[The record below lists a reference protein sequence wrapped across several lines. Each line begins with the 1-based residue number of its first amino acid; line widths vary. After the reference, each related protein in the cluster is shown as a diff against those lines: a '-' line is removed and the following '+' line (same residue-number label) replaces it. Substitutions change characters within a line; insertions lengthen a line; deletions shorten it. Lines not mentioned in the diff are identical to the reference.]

1 LRNIH
6 NQAGMVTPDG
16 MPLVWLAHL
25 FGERRTERVY
35 GPDLMRKM
43 TAVSQL
49 RGYRQFFY
57 GGGTWLGI
65 LRTSWTTW
73 QTHALALADQA
84 VVSGTSFLTMVV
96 VGRST
101 SASELGLYS
110 IASSLLVTSVTIQDS
125 LISLPYTFQRHR
137 RLGKSAEHSD
147 SSLKLSFLLSALCI
161 VVLALTALGL
171 SSWNAEAK
179 LVAMIWALAAVA
191 PFALLRAFGRRFAF
205 AHFQMNQALILD
217 TAVAAIQLGGLGVLA
232 WIGLLSAT
240 TAFAAIGAA
249 SAGIGV
255 VWLYRAR
262 ANFAVRGD
270 QLPEAMQ
277 QSWNLGKWLLANQL
291 ILVAQTNVTY
301 WLLAWA
307 AGTSAT
313 GVYAACMSIAS
324 LANPLIMGLSNILAP
339 RAALAFKEGG
349 GARLRREITRESRLL
364 GLVMALFCI
373 VVLFAGPYGEGFA
386 AANDFDQAQG
396 RVFQAVAR
404 IIEARPNHHTSIV
417 VLFAGEHVMRLLY
430 HGKEYEGN
438 GHTVTVLV
446 LAVLAGGVGMPA
458 FNALASV
465 ERARESFWIGAF
477 GGILTVAL
485 VWCLVPRWG
494 LLGAACGFLAGTA
507 IRAAG
512 RWVAFFA
519 LVPRHGPEADP
530 RTLPD
535 AGPRTIGSDSI
546 SAPVVPVLSRPMDAR
561 VQDRTRE
568 TRSELTVL
576 PAKQ

>member
-1 LRNIH
+1 LNWDLKDSLRI
-6 NQAGMVTPDG
+6 
-16 MPLVWLAHL
+16 
-25 FGERRTERVY
+25 TERPPAKSPAMLLVQNCI
-35 GPDLMRKM
+35 
-43 TAVSQL
+43 AVPANATQGKT
-49 RGYRQFFY
+49 RG
-57 GGGTWLGI
+57 TCLGI
-65 LRTSWTTW
+65 LRMLRTPWAAW

-125 LISLPYTFQRHR
+125 LISLPYTIQRHR
-137 RLGKSAEHSD
+137 PLGKSAERSD

-270 QLPEAMQ
+270 HLPEAMQ

-349 GARLRREITRESRLL
+349 GARLRREATRESRLL
-364 GLVMALFCI
+364 GLVMALFC
-373 VVLFAGPYGEGFA
+373 
-386 AANDFDQAQG
+386 
-396 RVFQAVAR
+396 
-404 IIEARPNHHTSIV
+404 IV

-446 LAVLAGGVGMPA
+446 LAMLAGGVGMPA

-512 RWVAFFA
+512 RWVAFLA

-546 SAPVVPVLSRPMDAR
+546 SAPLVPVLSRPMDAR
-561 VQDRTRE
+561 VQDRT
-568 TRSELTVL
+568 
-576 PAKQ
+576 

>member
-1 LRNIH
+1 LNRDLKGSLRITERPP
-6 NQAGMVTPDG
+6 AKSPTA
-16 MPLVWLAHL
+16 PLVQ
-25 FGERRTERVY
+25 
-35 GPDLMRKM
+35 KCI
-43 TAVSQL
+43 AVPVNATQGKG
-49 RGYRQFFY
+49 RGIC
-57 GGGTWLGI
+57 LGV
-65 LRTSWTTW
+65 LHTLWATW
-73 QTHALALADQA
+73 QMHALALADQA
-84 VVSGTSFLTMVV
+84 VVSGTSFLTTVV

-101 SASELGLYS
+101 SASELGLYA
-110 IASSLLVTSVTIQDS
+110 IASSLLVASVTIQDS
-125 LISLPYTFQRHR
+125 LISLPYTIQRHR
-137 RLGKSAEHSD
+137 PLGKSAEHAD
-147 SSLKLSFLLSALCI
+147 GSLKLSFLLSALCV
-161 VVLALTALGL
+161 VVLAVTALGL
-171 SSWNAEAK
+171 SAWNAQAK

-232 WIGLLSAT
+232 RIGLLSAT

-255 VWLYRAR
+255 VWLYLAR

-270 QLPEAMQ
+270 RLPETMQ

-291 ILVAQTNVTY
+291 TLAAQTNFTY

-313 GVYAACMSIAS
+313 GVYAACMSIAL
-324 LANPLIMGLSNILAP
+324 LANPLIMGFSNILAP

-349 GARLRREITRESRLL
+349 SARLRREVTRESRLV

-373 VVLFAGPYGEGFA
+373 VVLFAG
-386 AANDFDQAQG
+386 
-396 RVFQAVAR
+396 
-404 IIEARPNHHTSIV
+404 
-417 VLFAGEHVMRLLY
+417 EHIMRLLY

-446 LAVLAGGVGMPA
+446 LAMLVGGMGMPA

-465 ERARESFWIGAF
+465 ERARESFWIGAV

-494 LLGAACGFLAGTA
+494 LLGAASGFLAGTT

-512 RWVAFFA
+512 RWVAFVA

-530 RTLPD
+530 KTLPD
-535 AGPRTIGSDSI
+535 PDPRTIGTGSI
-546 SAPVVPVLSRPMDAR
+546 SAPP
-561 VQDRTRE
+561 
-568 TRSELTVL
+568 
-576 PAKQ
+576 PAMSGG

>member
-1 LRNIH
+1 LNWDLKGSLRI
-6 NQAGMVTPDG
+6 
-16 MPLVWLAHL
+16 
-25 FGERRTERVY
+25 TERPPAKSPAMLLVQ
-35 GPDLMRKM
+35 KCI
-43 TAVSQL
+43 AVPANATQGKT
-49 RGYRQFFY
+49 R
-57 GGGTWLGI
+57 GTWLGI
-65 LRTSWTTW
+65 LRTPWATW

-125 LISLPYTFQRHR
+125 LISFPYTIQRHR
-137 RLGKSAEHSD
+137 LLGKSADHSD

-179 LVAMIWALAAVA
+179 LVAMIWALVAVA
-191 PFALLRAFGRRFAF
+191 PFALLRAFGRQFAF

-232 WIGLLSAT
+232 WIGLLSAS

-270 QLPEAMQ
+270 QLPETMQ

-301 WLLAWA
+301 WLLAWT

-313 GVYAACMSIAS
+313 GVYAACMSIAL

-349 GARLRREITRESRLL
+349 GARLRREVTRESRLL
-364 GLVMALFCI
+364 GLVMALFC
-373 VVLFAGPYGEGFA
+373 
-386 AANDFDQAQG
+386 
-396 RVFQAVAR
+396 
-404 IIEARPNHHTSIV
+404 IV

-446 LAVLAGGVGMPA
+446 LAMLAGGVGMPA

-512 RWVAFFA
+512 RWIAFLA

-546 SAPVVPVLSRPMDAR
+546 SAPLVPVLSRPMEAR
-561 VQDRTRE
+561 VQDRT
-568 TRSELTVL
+568 
-576 PAKQ
+576 

>member
-1 LRNIH
+1 MILSDLKGSQRIRERPP
-6 NQAGMVTPDG
+6 AKLPAT
-16 MPLVWLAHL
+16 LLAQ
-25 FGERRTERVY
+25 
-35 GPDLMRKM
+35 KCI
-43 TAVSQL
+43 AVPVNATQGKS
-49 RGYRQFFY
+49 R
-57 GGGTWLGI
+57 GTWLGI
-65 LRTSWTTW
+65 LRTPWVTW

-84 VVSGTSFLTMVV
+84 VVSGTSFLTMVM

-110 IASSLLVTSVTIQDS
+110 IASSLLVASVTIQDS

-137 RLGKSAEHSD
+137 PPGKSPAHSD

-171 SSWNAEAK
+171 SSWSTEAK

-191 PFALLRAFGRRFAF
+191 PFVLLRAFGRRFAF
-205 AHFQMNQALILD
+205 AHFQTNQALILD
-217 TAVAAIQLGGLGVLA
+217 MAVAAIQLGGLGVLA

-255 VWLYRAR
+255 VWLYCAR

-270 QLPEAMQ
+270 QLPETMQ

-291 ILVAQTNVTY
+291 TLAAQTNITY
-301 WLLAWA
+301 WLLAWT

-313 GVYAACMSIAS
+313 GVYAACMSIAL

-349 GARLRREITRESRLL
+349 GAGLWREVTRESRLL

-373 VVLFAGPYGEGFA
+373 VVLFG
-386 AANDFDQAQG
+386 
-396 RVFQAVAR
+396 
-404 IIEARPNHHTSIV
+404 
-417 VLFAGEHVMRLLY
+417 GEHVMRLLY

-438 GHTVTVLV
+438 GDTVTVLV
-446 LAVLAGGVGMPA
+446 LAMLTAGMGMPA

-465 ERARESFWIGAF
+465 ERARESFWIGAC

-485 VWCLVPRWG
+485 VWCLVPGWG
-494 LLGAACGFLAGTA
+494 LSGAAWGFLAGTT

-512 RWVAFFA
+512 RWVAFLA
-519 LVPRHGPEADP
+519 LVPRNGPEAAP
-530 RTLPD
+530 RTLSD
-535 AGPRTIGSDSI
+535 AGPRTIGSI
-546 SAPVVPVLSRPMDAR
+546 
-561 VQDRTRE
+561 
-568 TRSELTVL
+568 VL